1 MISRRDFLAATAATA
16 VAVSAR
22 ASGRFA
28 PSSSAFVCPKAST
41 PARKLAVFD
50 LRELTSF
57 ADDFRLTLQC
67 LQGIV
72 NRQRP
77 RLFLIQDHYDE
88 LWLDWLRERG
98 DIDDVERIEIGHV
111 LERFVPEVG
120 SMYITDPAIPAS
132 VNVATMLA
140 GLDSALVA
148 NPAIA
153 EQFDLSAGNLPDDS
167 KVGYDLR
174 PLHWKKDVDAY
185 RWFFSLHEQRLSRS
199 SVAMLDPST
208 SAIRDYLVAFK
219 IPILWISSVADAAHN
234 SQAAHQAEAD
244 LPANSFCARHPTS
257 PASAGPAPGS
267 VRKRGIGEWDG
278 VRVGGRMDEACSAS
292 NIAAKATPNS
302 SQNNSP
308 EVSFFYFAFVGIIPF
323 SPLVKAV
330 PFAHHQIGYGLSRT

>member
-1 MISRRDFLAATAATA
+1 MGTLLQSMISRREFLAATAATA

-28 PSSSAFVCPKAST
+28 PSSSALVCPKAST
-41 PARKLAVFD
+41 PARKLAAFD

-57 ADDFRLTLQC
+57 ADDFRLTLHC

-98 DIDDVERIEIGHV
+98 DIDDVERLEIGHV

-148 NPAIA
+148 SPAIA
-153 EQFDLSAGNLPDDS
+153 EQIQS
-167 KVGYDLR
+167 LR
-174 PLHWKKDVDAY
+174 
-185 RWFFSLHEQRLSRS
+185 RQSSR
-199 SVAMLDPST
+199 
-208 SAIRDYLVAFK
+208 R
-219 IPILWISSVADAAHN
+219 
-234 SQAAHQAEAD
+234 
-244 LPANSFCARHPTS
+244 
-257 PASAGPAPGS
+257 
-267 VRKRGIGEWDG
+267 
-278 VRVGGRMDEACSAS
+278 
-292 NIAAKATPNS
+292 
-302 SQNNSP
+302 
-308 EVSFFYFAFVGIIPF
+308 
-323 SPLVKAV
+323 
-330 PFAHHQIGYGLSRT
+330 